1 MTSRAA
7 TGRARA
13 QAMVSGAQRTQYTF
27 GVVLALILASL
38 TFQVAAPET
47 EWARFTILT
56 LHGLVLLSGLFAA
69 RAHPALI
76 SFALAAVGVSLLVS
90 AFALIGPGEVSEVP
104 AAIVNLMFVG
114 LTPIIVARGLV
125 REIREERTVTFRTI
139 TGVLCIYLLI
149 GIFFA
154 FVYGVIDSF
163 DDATF
168 FPHVGGADT
177 SDFLYFSFTTLTTTG
192 YGDLVTENE
201 LGRSMA
207 VAEALIGQIYL
218 VTVVALIVSNFRPA
232 PRRSS

>member
-1 MTSRAA
+1 VTSRASA
-7 TGRARA
+7 GRARA
-13 QAMVSGAQRTQYTF
+13 QELVTGAQRTQYTF
-27 GVVLALILASL
+27 GVVLVLILVSL

-47 EWARFTILT
+47 ELARFAILS

-69 RAHPALI
+69 RAHPVLI
-76 SFALAAVGVSLLVS
+76 TVAVVAVVASLLVS
-90 AFALIGPGEVSEVP
+90 GFALIGPGEVSEIP
-104 AAIVNLMFVG
+104 AAVVNMMFVG
-114 LTPIIVARGLV
+114 LTPIIVARGLI
-125 REIREERTVTFRTI
+125 REIREDRTVTWRTI

-154 FVYGVIDSF
+154 FVYGVIDSV

-168 FPHVGGADT
+168 FPHVGAADT

-218 VTVVALIVSNFRPA
+218 VTVVALIVSNFRP
-232 PRRSS
+232 PSRRSA